1 MFRTP
6 IACMLI
12 LLAASPASAQLA
24 ASACWPHRNDE
35 VRCAARVDIPV
46 GTRFDVTINAT
57 RAGAEARM
65 QADTYVS
72 ICGSRGRMV
81 GRTNIPNSGTSRVAT
96 FTHEPNM
103 VEHSVQSVVGFCVE
117 VFLVNCTVA
126 GRPESCTNAL
136 RMGPSRVELNWAN

>member
-1 MFRTP
+1 MSRAAL
-6 IACMLI
+6 ACMFT
-12 LLAASPASAQLA
+12 LLAAAPASAQLA
-24 ASACWPHRNDE
+24 TNACWPHRNDE

-81 GRTNIPNSGTSRVAT
+81 SRTNISNSGTSRVAS
-96 FTHEPNM
+96 FTHEPNP
-103 VEHSVQSVVGFCVE
+103 VEHLVQGVVGFCVE
-117 VFLVNCTVA
+117 VFLMNCTVA
-126 GRPESCTNAL
+126 GRPANCTNAL
-136 RMGPSRVELNWAN
+136 RIGPSRVELHWAN